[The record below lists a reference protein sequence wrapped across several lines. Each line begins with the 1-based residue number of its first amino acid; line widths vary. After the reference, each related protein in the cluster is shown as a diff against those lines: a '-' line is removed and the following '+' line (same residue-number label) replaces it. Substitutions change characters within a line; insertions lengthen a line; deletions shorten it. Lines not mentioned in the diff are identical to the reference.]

1 MAAEPYSIWPTP
13 HHITLT
19 GQTLKK
25 PSEVTIV
32 AGSAIDDATLQRA
45 HQVLTEHG
53 IKYVDSKSVPQSGA
67 ILLLGVEGEQDAADR
82 MATKWKLDRGVFAVQ
97 KYDRHV
103 LSLRSEGGRWSTLI
117 LGENTDAVFCGLAS
131 LDQMLDAS
139 PRTMKSADIADYADI
154 RDRGII
160 EGYYGVPYSKEV
172 TEDLFRFMT
181 RYKMNTYMYGAKS
194 DPYHSRYW
202 DQPYPQ
208 TITPEQREIGYMTTD
223 MMRSMTEEARRCKVN
238 FIWAIHPG
246 TAFVDAAQPEVLDR
260 IMKKFRTMHELGVRQ
275 FGVFVDDCGV
285 PDDTASLNLAARR
298 LTRLQ
303 QLVDR
308 TWNYPGAKSQ
318 DTVKALNY
326 VPQLYAYSWVKKD
339 QASRFFRSLSATPE
353 KTNIYIT
360 GKAVWTVPNTEDPA
374 LVKSWLGRDV
384 AWWWNY
390 PCNDNDVTKLFMSDT
405 YTNFSDEAHID
416 HHARLS
422 PDMRGVKTLIL
433 NPMQQGEASKPALFG
448 AADYSWNMARFD
460 NTKAWEASIQAIF
473 RSAYAEA
480 FKSIAANLRYYDED
494 APLSTAIRVWRS
506 DMSHPETLLAQLSSI
521 HQSAEALCRLAVSPR
536 ESDRLLWN
544 DIHCWVTKLRDMADW
559 TTILVMARSRTHAPL
574 NADNLKGDAA
584 EVVAKVKNIDTDS
597 TYQFKVLTGMG
608 DEIKL
613 IMRQAEPSA
622 KVLMPFL
629 KGLAEGK
636 I

>member
-1 MAAEPYSIWPTP
+1 
-13 HHITLT
+13 
-19 GQTLKK
+19 
-25 PSEVTIV
+25 
-32 AGSAIDDATLQRA
+32 
-45 HQVLTEHG
+45 
-53 IKYVDSKSVPQSGA
+53 
-67 ILLLGVEGEQDAADR
+67 
-82 MATKWKLDRGVFAVQ
+82 
-97 KYDRHV
+97 
-103 LSLRSEGGRWSTLI
+103 
-117 LGENTDAVFCGLAS
+117 
-131 LDQMLDAS
+131 
-139 PRTMKSADIADYADI
+139 
-154 RDRGII
+154 
-160 EGYYGVPYSKEV
+160 
-172 TEDLFRFMT
+172 
-181 RYKMNTYMYGAKS
+181 
-194 DPYHSRYW
+194 
-202 DQPYPQ
+202 
-208 TITPEQREIGYMTTD
+208 
-223 MMRSMTEEARRCKVN
+223 
-238 FIWAIHPG
+238 
-246 TAFVDAAQPEVLDR
+246 
-260 IMKKFRTMHELGVRQ
+260 
-275 FGVFVDDCGV
+275 
-285 PDDTASLNLAARR
+285 
-298 LTRLQ
+298 
-303 QLVDR
+303 
-308 TWNYPGAKSQ
+308 
-318 DTVKALNY
+318 
-326 VPQLYAYSWVKKD
+326 VKKD

-613 IMRQAEPSA
+613 VMRQAEPSA